1 MTHCKCNGGALGPGG
16 RALGAG
22 GDAKPGDIGLGIGAY
37 LLVRTNETITRTT
50 ESSRS
55 CRAARDCRRSSSTV
69 SSNSTPCEVL
79 SVDDVLV
86 EDIVTRLNSTRAG
99 SAGRELLEPIA
110 LHIYVSTNLAILV
123 HASLHVQA
131 Q

>member
-1 MTHCKCNGGALGPGG
+1 MTHRKCNGGALGPGG
-16 RALGAG
+16 RALGTG
-22 GDAKPGDIGLGIGAY
+22 GDGSGIGLGIGAY
-37 LLVRTNETITRTT
+37 LLVRTYETITRTT

-55 CRAARDCRRSSSTV
+55 CRAARDCRSSSSTV

-79 SVDDVLV
+79 SVDEVLV

-99 SAGRELLEPIA
+99 RAGRELLEPIA
-110 LHIYVSTNLAILV
+110 LHTYVSTNLVILG
-123 HASLHVQA
+123 HASLHVQT